1 MRFRR
6 SVDPMDWIEL
16 AKWLLIAMVALAV
29 IASGVVGA
37 MAWLLNH
44 PKD

>member
-1 MRFRR
+1 
-6 SVDPMDWIEL
+6 MDWIEL
-16 AKWLLIAMVALAV
+16 AKWLVIGMVALAV
-29 IASGVVGA
+29 IAFGVVGT

>member
-1 MRFRR
+1 
-6 SVDPMDWIEL
+6 MDWIEL
-16 AKWLLIAMVALAV
+16 AKWLLIGMVALAV
-29 IASGVVGA
+29 MASGVVGA